1 DFAVA
6 VSGAAAPVGTC
17 GRHAVGR
24 ADRGRHG
31 ARRLPH
37 PAAATRA
44 DHERDYRHGR
54 HVDPVHQRVAHHL
67 GLGAAA
73 LSRALRHGRL
83 CLCRR
88 AHLAPAVLDHG
99 HRARHHGGAAALPQ
113 AHPDRHC
120 HAGGRAG
127 SRDRAADG
135 REPDPLDGV
144 HVRHFRHDGGR
155 RRRHARI
162 HVLCV
167 LRDGLRHRRER
178 VHRRDIGRARQH
190 CRRDARRHSVRPH
203 RDVQHGVFVVRL
215 QGRDRHDPVDRDS
228 SGPAVGVGRAMA
240 ETVVASSYVPAAGRG
255 RTVRRVTWLVLA
267 VLVVVPWIDPDK
279 YVLHVLS
286 LIAIA
291 SIVAMGLQLLL
302 GGSGQLSIGQAAFYG
317 IGAYA
322 SALLTTKL
330 GVPFP
335 LALIGAGV
343 VAAIASLLMV
353 PITRLTGAYLAVAT
367 LGFSIL
373 VYLVIKN
380 EEWLTGG
387 SYGFISIPRAALFGY
402 VLRDAMYAYYLCVGV
417 AALVYLVFAR
427 IEGTRF
433 GRAINAIRQDADA
446 AAASGLPVTLLKSQ
460 CFVIAAF
467 VAGLAGS

>member
-1 DFAVA
+1 M
-6 VSGAAAPVGTC
+6 
-17 GRHAVGR
+17 
-24 ADRGRHG
+24 
-31 ARRLPH
+31 
-37 PAAATRA
+37 PAA
-44 DHERDYRHGR
+44 ER
-54 HVDPVHQRVAHHL
+54 
-67 GLGAAA
+67 
-73 LSRALRHGRL
+73 S
-83 CLCRR
+83 
-88 AHLAPAVLDHG
+88 
-99 HRARHHGGAAALPQ
+99 
-113 AHPDRHC
+113 
-120 HAGGRAG
+120 
-127 SRDRAADG
+127 
-135 REPDPLDGV
+135 
-144 HVRHFRHDGGR
+144 
-155 RRRHARI
+155 
-162 HVLCV
+162 
-167 LRDGLRHRRER
+167 
-178 VHRRDIGRARQH
+178 
-190 CRRDARRHSVRPH
+190 
-203 RDVQHGVFVVRL
+203 
-215 QGRDRHDPVDRDS
+215 
-228 SGPAVGVGRAMA
+228 
-240 ETVVASSYVPAAGRG
+240 
-255 RTVRRVTWLVLA
+255 RTVRRVTWVVLA
-267 VLVVVPWIDPDK
+267 ALVVVPWVEPDK
-279 YVLHVLS
+279 FVLHVLS

-317 IGAYA
+317 IGAYT

-343 VAAIASLLMV
+343 AAAIASLLMV

-417 AALVYLVFAR
+417 AVLVYLVFAR

-467 VAGLAGS
+467 VAGLAGSLYAHEVRYLAPNDFTFWKSIEILIMVVIGGVGSLPGAILGAAVVVGLPEILREIGDYRMLVFGGILMATMLFGEGGLAALFVALGQYGASLWRRVALRSSPNRQDARP